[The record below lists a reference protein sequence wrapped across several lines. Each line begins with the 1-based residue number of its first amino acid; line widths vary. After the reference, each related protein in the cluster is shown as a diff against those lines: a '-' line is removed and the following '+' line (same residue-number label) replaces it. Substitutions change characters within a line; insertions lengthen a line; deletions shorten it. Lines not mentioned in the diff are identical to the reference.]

1 MAACVKH
8 YVGDGGTTYGTGLM
22 GAKLLDRGDVQMGE
36 EEFRAR
42 HLQPYVEAG
51 ALVD

>member
-1 MAACVKH
+1 M
-8 YVGDGGTTYGTGLM
+8 M
-22 GAKLLDRGDVQMGE
+22 GEKLLDRGDVRMEDE

-51 ALVD
+51 V